1 MNHREHTTEITESQ
15 RNTESKHREH
25 FSVQSVEILCYL
37 WLLCGLCGTASAGLR
52 EEAQVYRKD
61 GLGAQQHG
69 DLSGAATFYQKAI
82 QLDPGFAIPYND
94 LGIVYERRGQLQM
107 ALKAYQQALAVDP
120 NYLEAS
126 ANLGSLY
133 RRLGYAAQALPY
145 LIKAAVLLEQRR
157 DFQAAKRFY
166 QEVLDVEPT
175 QMEAL
180 AGLAGVYE
188 RLGEGDQAVTTWMK
202 VALLYEQRGQLE
214 AAKSSYERA
223 VALDATSIEATT
235 NLAVLCERLGQRDQ
249 AVFNWV
255 KVGGLYE
262 QRGDFPIARRSYE
275 RALDLSPNSVQTLAG
290 LAVVSERLGD
300 REQAVAYWIKC
311 QQLSSPNDPWRLQAE
326 ERLVDLGVVKTGS
339 VYRRRLVEQEF
350 QTNTHSLQQFRMV
363 TDREPW

>member
-1 MNHREHTTEITESQ
+1 MRSI
-15 RNTESKHREH
+15 
-25 FSVQSVEILCYL
+25 V
-37 WLLCGLCGTASAGLR
+37 GLICVVASLPHATAFAGLR
-52 EEAQVYRKD
+52 EEAQVYRED

-133 RRLGYAAQALPY
+133 RRLGYATQALPY
-145 LIKAAVLLEQRR
+145 LIKAAVLLEQRQ

-166 QEVLDVEPT
+166 QEVLDVEPA

-275 RALDLSPNSVQTLAG
+275 RALDLSPNSVQTLAS

-300 REQAVAYWIKC
+300 REQAVAYWIQC

-363 TDREPW
+363 TDREHW